1 MLARHI
7 DDDPR
12 HVITVLP
19 GELINLTQWG
29 ILDFPLVRPPLCHL
43 LMPSVLS
50 SSSVLP
56 AFFPALPRSLRPS
69 LRVETVEIAL
79 PCRRLRSEERRVGQ
93 ECVSTCRSR
102 WSPYHKKKKNK
113 NK

>member
-29 ILDFPLVRPPLCHL
+29 ILDFPLARPPLCHL

-69 LRVETVEIAL
+69 LRVETVE
-79 PCRRLRSEERRVGQ
+79 RTEERRLGKG
-93 ECVSTCRSR
+93 CVSTCSSR
-102 WSPYHKKKKNK
+102 WAPYY
-113 NK
+113 